1 MANIGEQVDILK
13 FLPNHLIGTTT
24 GLFLKAIQDYVN
36 QMYEYKKDPTSSKCS
51 ISESQYK
58 DRVSLLGKI
67 KGLAEL
73 HDAKQVDH
81 EFIGRIAD
89 LLGFDFGISM
99 SEMMDMISVLS
110 VPEGTSVPLDIETG
124 TMVDVLPIPASA
136 CGIADPAD
144 KATEF
149 MRHILVELPY
159 WFQIKGTDKLAK
171 IFFWCF
177 GLMMKWEYGYTR
189 NYSNKNSDWVYT
201 ENKNDVGLVES
212 GMIPTPHVR
221 ASFSLDDS
229 FADSYALV
237 SWLNSQGLSRV
248 VTTLTSIKPINAVIE
263 DVVFSFDFNEVGR
276 SLKGLAVNM
285 SLGIDNY
292 HRFKDWYSSD
302 NIWDGGVGAVDPIS
316 FSLKK
321 IPVGYTFRDQQ
332 IGEILEGSY
341 NTTVS
346 GSVNASGA
354 NPSDIVFTLSS
365 PVNYYAQEGIN
376 FPFGTVFYPSDLY
389 PTVDSLP
396 VGATVYDKT
405 DGVLKQLIFGYKWT
419 PRNDPV
425 VGWRLIE
432 CSVGSHAGR
441 IIKVKRFSTTG
452 KYFFVS
458 DDGGIS
464 WTSRD
469 KNFKAAF
476 FDNGCECLLSSNTNR
491 IVVGGI
497 SDSFLDG
504 VFALSDDNG
513 DTWSSVVVAGVGEI
527 QSVNSFGYG
536 KLVAMTRTHSLV
548 SSNGGLA
555 WSSYAYPSEWEEILS
570 YGNIVKC
577 NYGPRVGRLV
587 YAYSYTDS
595 DTESRVII
603 SDDGGV
609 TWTKKP
615 TPIRDYVGQD
625 VIECRYGNHVGRL
638 VVVGSRDPYVVVVML
653 AGCGS
658 SRPALGDAVMGP
670 DGWLEYCQRHPE
682 DRDCG

>member
-67 KGLAEL
+67 KGLADL
-73 HDAKQVDH
+73 HDAKKVDH

-99 SEMMDMISVLS
+99 SEMVDMISVLS

-136 CGIADPAD
+136 CGVADPAD
-144 KATEF
+144 KAAEF
-149 MRHILVELPY
+149 MRQILVELPY

-201 ENKNDVGLVES
+201 ENKNDANLVES

-263 DVVFSFDFNEVGR
+263 DVVFSFDFNEAGR

-292 HRFKDWYSSD
+292 HRFKDWNSSD
-302 NIWDGGVGAVDPIS
+302 NIWDSGVGAVDPIS

-321 IPVGYTFRDQQ
+321 VPVGYTFRDQQ

-354 NPSDIVFTLSS
+354 NPSDVVFTLSI
-365 PVNYYAQEGIN
+365 PVN
-376 FPFGTVFYPSDLY
+376 
-389 PTVDSLP
+389 
-396 VGATVYDKT
+396 
-405 DGVLKQLIFGYKWT
+405 
-419 PRNDPV
+419 
-425 VGWRLIE
+425 
-432 CSVGSHAGR
+432 
-441 IIKVKRFSTTG
+441 
-452 KYFFVS
+452 KY
-458 DDGGIS
+458 
-464 WTSRD
+464 
-469 KNFKAAF
+469 
-476 FDNGCECLLSSNTNR
+476 
-491 IVVGGI
+491 
-497 SDSFLDG
+497 
-504 VFALSDDNG
+504 
-513 DTWSSVVVAGVGEI
+513 
-527 QSVNSFGYG
+527 
-536 KLVAMTRTHSLV
+536 
-548 SSNGGLA
+548 
-555 WSSYAYPSEWEEILS
+555 
-570 YGNIVKC
+570 
-577 NYGPRVGRLV
+577 
-587 YAYSYTDS
+587 
-595 DTESRVII
+595 
-603 SDDGGV
+603 
-609 TWTKKP
+609 
-615 TPIRDYVGQD
+615 
-625 VIECRYGNHVGRL
+625 
-638 VVVGSRDPYVVVVML
+638 
-653 AGCGS
+653 
-658 SRPALGDAVMGP
+658 
-670 DGWLEYCQRHPE
+670 PE
-682 DRDCG
+682 DV

>member
-1 MANIGEQVDILK
+1 MYMANIGEQVDILK

-58 DRVSLLGKI
+58 ERVSLLGKI

-81 EFIGRIAD
+81 EFIGRIAY
-89 LLGFDFGISM
+89 LLGFDFVISM

-110 VPEGTSVPLDIETG
+110 VPEGSSVPLDIETG

-136 CGIADPAD
+136 CGVADPAD

-201 ENKNDVGLVES
+201 ENKNDTNLVEA

-263 DVVFSFDFNEVGR
+263 DVVFSFDINEAGR

-292 HRFKDWYSSD
+292 HRFKEWNSSD

-321 IPVGYTFRDQQ
+321 VPVGYTFRDQR
-332 IGEILEGSY
+332 IGEILEGTY
-341 NTTVS
+341 NTSVS

-354 NPSDIVFTLSS
+354 NPSDIVFTLSI
-365 PVNYYAQEGIN
+365 PVN
-376 FPFGTVFYPSDLY
+376 
-389 PTVDSLP
+389 
-396 VGATVYDKT
+396 
-405 DGVLKQLIFGYKWT
+405 
-419 PRNDPV
+419 
-425 VGWRLIE
+425 
-432 CSVGSHAGR
+432 
-441 IIKVKRFSTTG
+441 
-452 KYFFVS
+452 KY
-458 DDGGIS
+458 
-464 WTSRD
+464 
-469 KNFKAAF
+469 
-476 FDNGCECLLSSNTNR
+476 
-491 IVVGGI
+491 
-497 SDSFLDG
+497 
-504 VFALSDDNG
+504 
-513 DTWSSVVVAGVGEI
+513 
-527 QSVNSFGYG
+527 
-536 KLVAMTRTHSLV
+536 
-548 SSNGGLA
+548 
-555 WSSYAYPSEWEEILS
+555 
-570 YGNIVKC
+570 
-577 NYGPRVGRLV
+577 
-587 YAYSYTDS
+587 
-595 DTESRVII
+595 
-603 SDDGGV
+603 
-609 TWTKKP
+609 
-615 TPIRDYVGQD
+615 
-625 VIECRYGNHVGRL
+625 
-638 VVVGSRDPYVVVVML
+638 
-653 AGCGS
+653 
-658 SRPALGDAVMGP
+658 
-670 DGWLEYCQRHPE
+670 PE
-682 DRDCG
+682 DV